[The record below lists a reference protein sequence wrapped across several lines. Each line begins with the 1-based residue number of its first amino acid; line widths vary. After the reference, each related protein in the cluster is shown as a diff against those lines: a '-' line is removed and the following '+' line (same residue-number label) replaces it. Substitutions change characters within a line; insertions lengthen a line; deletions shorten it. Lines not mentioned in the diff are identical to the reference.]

1 MSSMGLFCG
10 RALVESR
17 LSGAPSLP
25 ASIVEEEAEK
35 CRGRWMM
42 ESAGGDDGVE
52 EGGEW
57 AWPLEAGDGCGD
69 REDGRRAAQRTGEH
83 CHSQMK

>member
-17 LSGAPSLP
+17 LSGGAPSLP
-25 ASIVEEEAEK
+25 ASIADEAEK

-69 REDGRRAAQRTGEH
+69 LEDGRRAGQRTGKH
-83 CHSQMK
+83 CHSRAK